1 MTSSEAYEI
10 VTKNLGE
17 RTGDITLHI
26 NAVEHLINAGL
37 AWKLGHKIAHE
48 AELWIDLGYLSA
60 PKLPEL
66 DSQQEVIAEAF
77 GTDDVVEVRGIEYLI
92 GVSNFDVAL
101 SMQKQNPDGFKR
113 MIQKLGGTNG

>member
-17 RTGDITLHI
+17 RTGDYSLHI
-26 NAVEHLINAGL
+26 QAVKHLIDAGL

-92 GVSNFDVAL
+92 GVSSFDVAL

>member
-26 NAVEHLINAGL
+26 SAVEHLINAGL

-60 PKLPEL
+60 PLSPEL
-66 DSQQEVIAEAF
+66 DAQQKVIAEAF

-92 GVSNFDVAL
+92 GVSSFDVAL

-113 MIQKLGGTNG
+113 MIQKLGGING

>member
-10 VTKNLGE
+10 VTRVQYSEHKFNVYLE
-17 RTGDITLHI
+17 ALQ
-26 NAVEHLINAGL
+26 HLINKGL
-37 AWKLGHKIAHE
+37 AWKLGHKVAHE
-48 AELWIDLGYLSA
+48 AERWIDLGYLSA
-60 PKLPEL
+60 PKVPEL

-92 GVSNFDVAL
+92 EVSSFDVAL

>member
-1 MTSSEAYEI
+1 MYLEALQY
-10 VTKNLGE
+10 
-17 RTGDITLHI
+17 
-26 NAVEHLINAGL
+26 LINTGL

-60 PKLPEL
+60 PKLPDL
-66 DSQQEVIAEAF
+66 DAQQEVIAEAF

-92 GVSNFDVAL
+92 EVSSFDVAL

>member
-10 VTKNLGE
+10 VTKNLAE
-17 RTGDITLHI
+17 RTGDYCLHI
-26 NAVEHLINAGL
+26 EAVKHLIDAGL

-48 AELWIDLGYLSA
+48 AERWIDLGYLSA
-60 PKLPEL
+60 PMSPEL
-66 DSQQEVIAEAF
+66 DAQQKVIAEAF
-77 GTDDVVEVRGIEYLI
+77 GTDDVLEVRGIEYLI
-92 GVSNFDVAL
+92 GVSSFDVAL

>member
-17 RTGDITLHI
+17 RTGDYSLHVQ
-26 NAVEHLINAGL
+26 AVKHLIDAGL

-48 AELWIDLGYLSA
+48 AELWINLGYLSA
-60 PKLPEL
+60 PKLPDL
-66 DSQQEVIAEAF
+66 DAQQEVVAEAF

-92 GVSNFDVAL
+92 EVSGFDVAL

>member
-17 RTGDITLHI
+17 RTGDYSLHI
-26 NAVEHLINAGL
+26 QAVKHLIDAGL

-48 AELWIDLGYLSA
+48 AELWINLGYLSA
-60 PKLPEL
+60 PKLPDL
-66 DSQQEVIAEAF
+66 DAQQEVVAEAF

-92 GVSNFDVAL
+92 EVSSFDVAL

>member
-17 RTGDITLHI
+17 RTGDYSLHI
-26 NAVEHLINAGL
+26 EAVKHLINAGL

-48 AELWIDLGYLSA
+48 AERWIDLGYLSA
-60 PKLPEL
+60 PSLPEL

-92 GVSNFDVAL
+92 EVSSFGVAL
-101 SMQKQNPDGFKR
+101 TMQEQNPDGFKR

>member
-26 NAVEHLINAGL
+26 SAVEHLINAGL

-48 AELWIDLGYLSA
+48 AELWINLGYLSA
-60 PKLPEL
+60 PKLPDL
-66 DSQQEVIAEAF
+66 DAQQEVVAEAF

-92 GVSNFDVAL
+92 EVSSFDVAL